1 MFIDREQPLHRFS
14 AQLSMKWLSWN
25 PLKFA
30 IEFVICIARFGNEG
44 SIRLQSMKWWSIVDA
59 CLYLKESNKVHL
71 QGFSLNVLYLH
82 AFGNSAEGMMKMD
95 KCTLCLW
102 LVCKFRIC
110 AQLCF
115 FFSPNVRPQH
125 YFPKALIDS
134 VTCHAAYNTFSPV
147 MFCTSPLT
155 LSKHIWWMLDSNYE
169 HRNCITTHQN
179 TEA

>member
-1 MFIDREQPLHRFS
+1 MARPNWPLLNDFSNQEVYEIFGQLFIDREQPLHRFS
-14 AQLSMKWLSWN
+14 AQLSKKWLSWN

-30 IEFVICIARFGNEG
+30 ISYQYSRACVLFRTIEFVICIARFGNEG
-44 SIRLQSMKWWSIVDA
+44 SIRLQSMKWWRIVDA

-115 FFSPNVRPQH
+115 FIPNVRPNST
-125 YFPKALIDS
+125 FPRHKQL
-134 VTCHAAYNTFSPV
+134 
-147 MFCTSPLT
+147 L
-155 LSKHIWWMLDSNYE
+155 
-169 HRNCITTHQN
+169 
-179 TEA
+179 